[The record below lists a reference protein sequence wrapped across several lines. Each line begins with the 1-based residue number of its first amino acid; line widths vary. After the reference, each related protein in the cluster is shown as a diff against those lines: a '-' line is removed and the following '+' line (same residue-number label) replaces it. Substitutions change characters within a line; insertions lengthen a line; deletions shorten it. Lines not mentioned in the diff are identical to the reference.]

1 MMYTSNILFLHY
13 IYKICFK
20 KNRILKK
27 NKSTFD
33 KKNKIQFFNNIFIDI
48 ENEMIYTQDILVTN
62 EKGDDA
68 PPNQSKMT
76 TIFKYTLNTQD
87 AA

>member
-1 MMYTSNILFLHY
+1 M
-13 IYKICFK
+13 
-20 KNRILKK
+20 
-27 NKSTFD
+27 
-33 KKNKIQFFNNIFIDI
+33 
-48 ENEMIYTQDILVTN
+48 QDILVTN

-87 AA
+87 SALNDKKYSHRKKSILLNQN